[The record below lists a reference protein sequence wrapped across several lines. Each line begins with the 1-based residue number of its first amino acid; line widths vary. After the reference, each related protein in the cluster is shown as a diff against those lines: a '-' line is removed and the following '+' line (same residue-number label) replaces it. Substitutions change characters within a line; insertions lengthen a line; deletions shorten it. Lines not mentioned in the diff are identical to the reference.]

1 MAYTVSQIEKH
12 TLVTRLSVSIYK
24 MTDDQLSNLLNI
36 FEQGAGSTDGD
47 GEYYMA
53 TLPSAQNDTM
63 RRQMIM
69 ARLFVLIKQMDKD
82 TLLECLHLFE
92 HPDFKWVREFPR
104 LACYLLVDFASE
116 GKAYRSLI
124 RDISASGVFIETAE
138 KFEKGQEV
146 ALCFTLAESNETL
159 PFKIKGRVSRV
170 FPNGI
175 GVHYENITHYQREI
189 INALLKKV
197 N

>member
-24 MTDDQLSNLLNI
+24 MTDDQLSNLLDI

-47 GEYYMA
+47 GEYMA
-53 TLPSAQNDTM
+53 TLPSANNDAM

-82 TLLECLHLFE
+82 TLLERLHLFE
-92 HPDFKWVREFPR
+92 HPDFRWVREFPR

>member
-24 MTDDQLSNLLNI
+24 MTDDQLSNLLDI

-47 GEYYMA
+47 GEYMA
-53 TLPSAQNDTM
+53 TLPSANNDAM

-82 TLLECLHLFE
+82 TLLDRLHLFE
-92 HPDFKWVREFPR
+92 HPDFRWVREFPR

-189 INALLKKV
+189 INALLKKA